1 MHFIKGVLCVITAVS
16 NFVENIIMVPVVLII
31 VQMELLVLGIVP
43 GEIKCSYIIKLSL
56 EVHEPQCSPYYGNG
70 LTDGAW

>member
-1 MHFIKGVLCVITAVS
+1 MHFIKGVLCVVTAVS

-43 GEIKCSYIIKLSL
+43 GEIKGSCIYQSKGQWATMLI
-56 EVHEPQCSPYYGNG
+56 
-70 LTDGAW
+70 